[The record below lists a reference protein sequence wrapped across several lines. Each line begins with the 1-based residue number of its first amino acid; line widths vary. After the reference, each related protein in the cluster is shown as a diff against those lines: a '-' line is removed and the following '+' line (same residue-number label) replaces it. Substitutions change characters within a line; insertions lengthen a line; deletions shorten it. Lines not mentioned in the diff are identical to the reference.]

1 MEYKE
6 PHKLKL
12 KKIDLKKE
20 QDFHKISC
28 PSCQNEILAADL
40 NINDKIA
47 KCSKCNVVFSFQ
59 HTVNNLFTNQPK
71 VKQEIVRPEGI
82 DLFHFRE
89 ELEITIQQPF
99 PSALVI
105 FTGLMSTMAVL
116 FTILTI
122 TKPALFLLI
131 TTIFFWIISMRLIY
145 NSVVQSKGKVH
156 ISINERLLNM
166 EYRPRKKN
174 KNQSYDRNDIDQLY
188 IRKGTHYGIYM
199 ILNGIEGQKHVPLIP
214 FLSSL
219 SKARYL
225 EQEMEKYLGIIDR
238 EVLEE
243 IKI

>member
-59 HTVNNLFTNQPK
+59 HTVNNLFTHQPK
-71 VKQEIVRPEGI
+71 VKQEIIRPEGI

-105 FTGLMSTMAVL
+105 FAGLMSTMAVL
-116 FTILTI
+116 FTI
-122 TKPALFLLI
+122 
-131 TTIFFWIISMRLIY
+131 
-145 NSVVQSKGKVH
+145 
-156 ISINERLLNM
+156 
-166 EYRPRKKN
+166 
-174 KNQSYDRNDIDQLY
+174 
-188 IRKGTHYGIYM
+188 
-199 ILNGIEGQKHVPLIP
+199 
-214 FLSSL
+214 
-219 SKARYL
+219 
-225 EQEMEKYLGIIDR
+225 
-238 EVLEE
+238 
-243 IKI
+243 